1 MPSGDTL
8 ASVRKYAIW
17 GTPTSPE
24 HEEWVR
30 AVGVQFE
37 DDGFMAVDDVSDA
50 DFVLNMFDAADP
62 KAFRRASR
70 GTYSAA
76 FYELPEAPEDALKES
91 YPMLV
96 RTLSNVVLLRVPDKG
111 VWFTTMER
119 GTYHVPDDPA
129 AIYERLEP
137 LATSRLVIDN
147 EWIPDL
153 EPELWDGDEIT
164 ADIGDAGRRLDE
176 LDLLP
181 SPFPVEEYLSGRDL
195 RHVMRLYSVGGLS
208 YGNLSARKDE
218 TRFWMSA
225 SGVDKSQ
232 LESVGRDFLMVKDFD
247 DDRRHDR
254 AQRSTRH
261 RASSRVGRR
270 DRALDDLPGTSR
282 RRGDPSCAR
291 VDGGD
296 RRYRHQLS
304 VRDAGARRRCRGS
317 RRAGAGSGTRGDR
330 TSKPRHHLHRRDPV
344 GDPRS
349 RCAEGTP
356 PGPYDLSRSAVNIA
370 SAGATI
376 TSFMT
381 HHRQIASITK
391 SCSTSR

>member
-1 MPSGDTL
+1 M
-8 ASVRKYAIW
+8 RRYAIW
-17 GTPTSPE
+17 GTATSPA

-30 AVGVQFE
+30 SIGKQFE
-37 DDGFMAVDDVSDA
+37 KDDFVAVDDIAEA

-76 FYELPEAPEDALKES
+76 FYELPEPPEDALKEN

-129 AIYERLEP
+129 EIYERLAP

-147 EWIPDL
+147 EWVPDL

-164 ADIGDAGRRLDE
+164 ADIGEAGRRLDE

-181 SPFPVEEYLSGRDL
+181 SPFPVEEFLSGRDL

-232 LESVGRDFLMVKDFD
+232 LETVGRDFLLVKDFD
-247 DDRRHDR
+247 DE
-254 AQRSTRH
+254 
-261 RASSRVGRR
+261 
-270 DRALDDLPGTSR
+270 
-282 RRGDPSCAR
+282 RG
-291 VDGGD
+291 VIV
-296 RRYRHQLS
+296 LS
-304 VRDAGARRRCRGS
+304 V
-317 RRAGAGSGTRGDR
+317 
-330 TSKPRHHLHRRDPV
+330 
-344 GDPRS
+344 
-349 RCAEGTP
+349 P
-356 PGPYDLSRSAVNIA
+356 PGIEPRRVSVDAIEHWMIYQAHPEVDAILHVHAWMEGIAATDVNYPCGTQELAVAVADLVALEPDPAHAVIGLRNH
-370 SAGATI
+370 GI
-376 TSFMT
+376 TCTGDSLAEILDRVAPKVLRQVPMT
-381 HHRQIASITK
+381 
-391 SCSTSR
+391 

>member
-1 MPSGDTL
+1 
-8 ASVRKYAIW
+8 VRKYAIW
-17 GTPTSPE
+17 GTATSPA
-24 HEEWVR
+24 HEEWVHAIGR
-30 AVGVQFE
+30 QFE
-37 DDGFMAVDDVSDA
+37 QDEFEAVDDVAHA
-50 DFVLNMFDAADP
+50 DFVLNMFDPADP
-62 KAFRRASR
+62 KAFRRSSR

-76 FYELPEAPEDALKES
+76 FYQLPDAPLDPLMER

-96 RTLSNVVLLRVPDKG
+96 RTISIVVLLRVPGDG

-153 EPELWDGDEIT
+153 EPELWDGDDIT
-164 ADIGDAGRRLDE
+164 ADIAEAGRRLDE

-232 LESVGRDFLMVKDFD
+232 LESVGRDILMVKDFD
-247 DDRRHDR
+247 DE
-254 AQRSTRH
+254 
-261 RASSRVGRR
+261 
-270 DRALDDLPGTSR
+270 
-282 RRGDPSCAR
+282 RGLI
-291 VDGGD
+291 V
-296 RRYRHQLS
+296 LS
-304 VRDAGARRRCRGS
+304 V
-317 RRAGAGSGTRGDR
+317 
-330 TSKPRHHLHRRDPV
+330 
-344 GDPRS
+344 
-349 RCAEGTP
+349 P
-356 PGPYDLSRSAVNIA
+356 PGIEPRRVSVDAIEHWMIYRAHPDVRAILHVHAWMEGIAATDVNYPCGTQELAVAVSDLVALEPDPEHAVIGLRNH
-370 SAGATI
+370 GI
-376 TSFMT
+376 TCTGESLSEILDRVAPRVLRQVPMT
-381 HHRQIASITK
+381 
-391 SCSTSR
+391 

>member
-1 MPSGDTL
+1 
-8 ASVRKYAIW
+8 VRTYAIW
-17 GTPTSPE
+17 GTATSPAQ
-24 HEEWVR
+24 EEWVR
-30 AVGVQFE
+30 AVGRQFE
-37 DDGFMAVDDVSDA
+37 QDDFTRVADVAEA

-76 FYELPEAPEDALKES
+76 FYELPDPPEDALKES

-96 RTLSNVVLLRVPDKG
+96 RTLSNVVLLRVPGKG

-119 GTYHVPDDPA
+119 GTYHVADDPA
-129 AIYERLEP
+129 EIYERLEP

-164 ADIGDAGRRLDE
+164 ADIGEAGRRLDE

-232 LESVGRDFLMVKDFD
+232 LETVGRDFLMVKDFD
-247 DDRRHDR
+247 DE
-254 AQRSTRH
+254 QGKI
-261 RASSRVGRR
+261 V
-270 DRALDDLPGTSR
+270 
-282 RRGDPSCAR
+282 
-291 VDGGD
+291 
-296 RRYRHQLS
+296 LS
-304 VRDAGARRRCRGS
+304 V
-317 RRAGAGSGTRGDR
+317 
-330 TSKPRHHLHRRDPV
+330 
-344 GDPRS
+344 
-349 RCAEGTP
+349 P
-356 PGPYDLSRSAVNIA
+356 PGIEPRRVSVDAIEHWMIYQAHPEVGAILHVHAWMEGIAATDVNYPCGTQELAVAVADLVAMEPDPAHAVIGLRNH
-370 SAGATI
+370 GI
-376 TSFMT
+376 TCTGETLSEILDRVAPKVLRQVPMT
-381 HHRQIASITK
+381 
-391 SCSTSR
+391 

>member
-1 MPSGDTL
+1 MRT
-8 ASVRKYAIW
+8 YAIW
-17 GTPTSPE
+17 GTATSPA

-30 AVGVQFE
+30 TIGKQFE
-37 DDGFMAVDDVSDA
+37 KDDFVPVDDIAEA

-76 FYELPEAPEDALKES
+76 FYELPEAPEDALKEN

-96 RTLSNVVLLRVPDKG
+96 RTLSNVVLLRVPGKG

-119 GTYHVPDDPA
+119 GTYHVPDDSA
-129 AIYERLEP
+129 KIYERLEP

-147 EWIPDL
+147 EWVPDL

-164 ADIGDAGRRLDE
+164 ADIGEAGRRLDE

-181 SPFPVEEYLSGRDL
+181 SPFPVEEFLSGRDL

-232 LESVGRDFLMVKDFD
+232 LETIGRDFLLVKDFD
-247 DDRRHDR
+247 DE
-254 AQRSTRH
+254 
-261 RASSRVGRR
+261 
-270 DRALDDLPGTSR
+270 
-282 RRGDPSCAR
+282 RG
-291 VDGGD
+291 VIV
-296 RRYRHQLS
+296 LS
-304 VRDAGARRRCRGS
+304 V
-317 RRAGAGSGTRGDR
+317 
-330 TSKPRHHLHRRDPV
+330 
-344 GDPRS
+344 
-349 RCAEGTP
+349 P
-356 PGPYDLSRSAVNIA
+356 PGIEPRRVSVDAIEHWMIYQAHSEVGAILHVHAWMEGIAATDVNYPCGTQELAVAVAALVALEPDPAHAVIGLRNH
-370 SAGATI
+370 GI
-376 TSFMT
+376 TCTGESLAEILDRVAPKVLRQVPMT
-381 HHRQIASITK
+381 
-391 SCSTSR
+391 

>member
-1 MPSGDTL
+1 
-8 ASVRKYAIW
+8 VRKYAIW
-17 GTPTSPE
+17 GTATSPA

-30 AVGVQFE
+30 SVGKQFE
-37 DDGFMAVDDVSDA
+37 QDGFALVGDVAEA
-50 DFVLNMFDAADP
+50 DFVLNMFDPADP

-76 FYELPEAPEDALKES
+76 FYELPEAPDDLLKES

-96 RTLSNVVLLRVPDKG
+96 RTLSNVVLLRVPGKG

-119 GTYHVPDDPA
+119 GTYHVPGDPE

-147 EWIPDL
+147 EWVADL

-164 ADIGDAGRRLDE
+164 ADIEAAGRRLDE

-225 SGVDKSQ
+225 SGVDKSR
-232 LESVGRDFLMVKDFD
+232 LEAVGRDVLLVKDFD
-247 DDRRHDR
+247 EE
-254 AQRSTRH
+254 
-261 RASSRVGRR
+261 
-270 DRALDDLPGTSR
+270 
-282 RRGDPSCAR
+282 RG
-291 VDGGD
+291 VIV
-296 RRYRHQLS
+296 LS
-304 VRDAGARRRCRGS
+304 V
-317 RRAGAGSGTRGDR
+317 
-330 TSKPRHHLHRRDPV
+330 
-344 GDPRS
+344 
-349 RCAEGTP
+349 P
-356 PGPYDLSRSAVNIA
+356 PGIEPRRVSVDAIEHWMIYQAHPEVGAILHVHAWMEGIAATDVNYPCGTQELAVAVADLVAREPDPGRAVIGLRNHGLTCTGESLSEILDRVA
-370 SAGATI
+370 PKVLRQVP
-376 TSFMT
+376 MT
-381 HHRQIASITK
+381 
-391 SCSTSR
+391 